1 MADINDDG
9 QNQPEQNGK
18 AGNGDTPQ
26 QSGPFESASVNPKQI
41 TITDVEL
48 RNLQKELMEYKDK
61 YLRLLADV
69 ENTRKRMQKER
80 QDLTKYAIENV
91 IIAFLRPMDNM
102 ENALKFAQE
111 MSDEVK
117 NWAFGFQMIM
127 TQFKDV
133 LAENGVYPFE
143 SIGTKFDPHSHEAIE
158 MVESEEKPPGL
169 VLEEYVRGYKMGDR
183 TIRPARV
190 KVTKGIE
197 PNKLLEEQSTDRN
210 EKP

>member
-9 QNQPEQNGK
+9 QKEPDTNGKTPEQNG
-18 AGNGDTPQ
+18 
-26 QSGPFESASVNPKQI
+26 SFESAAVNPKQVN
-41 TITDVEL
+41 ITDVEL
-48 RNLQKELMEYKDK
+48 RNMQKELIEYKDK

-80 QDLTKYAIENV
+80 QELTKYAIENV
-91 IIAFLRPMDNM
+91 IITFLHPLDNM
-102 ENALKFAQE
+102 ENALKFAQD
-111 MSDEVK
+111 MSEEVR

-143 SIGTKFDPHSHEAIE
+143 SIGTKFDPHCHEAIE
-158 MVESEEKPPGL
+158 MVESEEKPPGII
-169 VLEEYVRGYKMGDR
+169 LEEYVRGYKMGDR

-190 KVTKGIE
+190 KVTKGAE
-197 PNKLLEEQSTDRN
+197 PNKLLEEEPTSGT
-210 EKP
+210 E